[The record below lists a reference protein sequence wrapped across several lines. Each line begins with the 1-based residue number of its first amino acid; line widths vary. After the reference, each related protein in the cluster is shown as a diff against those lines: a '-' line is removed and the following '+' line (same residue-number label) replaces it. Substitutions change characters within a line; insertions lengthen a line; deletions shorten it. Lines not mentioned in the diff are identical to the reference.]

1 MADPLFMGPL
11 MSYGVPIAPPP
22 LMPILGLLMKLFG
35 GGGGEPEVM
44 QQALAKFGNLLPF
57 GGDAGAVGMSGLAG
71 GAGGGALQ
79 PSASD
84 LLKTVLSPSHQAPP
98 TAMLPPSLT
107 QALGVAGGGSSL
119 GDLASQFRPDLQ
131 RLLTSSR
138 DTIRAGPSVVDPY
151 PLVKG
156 GQTDWQGT
164 SGPSTPNTVTY
175 DNAMRENMRNVMD
188 IGTKNA
194 IQGKSFDWA
203 KLKKGIKM
211 GKEILKGFQEVK
223 TLFEGEKV
231 SRAEKRRRKRQQERA
246 EGLFAL
252 SQVMTAGLPE
262 IAQSLRQPQYN
273 LENLV

>member
-1 MADPLFMGPL
+1 MAFMGPL

-84 LLKTVLSPSHQAPP
+84 LLKTVLSPSRQASP

-107 QALGVAGGGSSL
+107 QTVDGAGGGSPL
-119 GDLASQFRPDLQ
+119 EDLASKFRPDLQ
-131 RLLTSSR
+131 RLLASTP
-138 DTIRAGPSVVDPY
+138 DTIRAGPSVVDPD

-156 GQTDWQGT
+156 KGGQPDWQGT
-164 SGPSTPNTVTY
+164 GGPSKPNMVTY
-175 DNAMRENMRNVMD
+175 DNAMRENMSNVMD

-246 EGLFAL
+246 EGYFAL